1 MLTNKDQNKQGVESR
16 ALYPI
21 PEVRRLLG
29 GISHTGFY
37 ELVKQNKLKLSKIGR
52 RSFVS
57 NSEINRFLEE
67 LEAL

>member
-1 MLTNKDQNKQGVESR
+1 MLTTKDQNKQSVERR

-21 PEVRRLLG
+21 PEARRLLG
-29 GISHTGFY
+29 GISHTCFY
-37 ELVKQNKLKLSKIGR
+37 GLIKQNKFKLSKIGR

-57 NSEINRFLEE
+57 NSEINRFLDD

>member
-1 MLTNKDQNKQGVESR
+1 MLANEEQNLPSTVAR

-21 PEVRRLLG
+21 PEARRLLG
-29 GISHTGFY
+29 GISHSCFY
-37 ELVKQNKLKLSKIGR
+37 ALIKQEKLKLSKIGR

-57 NSEINRFLEE
+57 SAEINRFLKQ

>member
-1 MLTNKDQNKQGVESR
+1 MLTTKDQNRQSVERR

-21 PEVRRLLG
+21 PEARRLLG

-57 NSEINRFLEE
+57 NSELNRFLDD

>member
-1 MLTNKDQNKQGVESR
+1 MPLTDNQNTPSVPNR
-16 ALYPI
+16 ALYPV
-21 PEVRRLLG
+21 PEARRLLG

-37 ELVKQNKLKLSKIGR
+37 KLVKQEQLKLSKIGR

-57 NSEINRFLEE
+57 SMEINRFLDE

>member
-1 MLTNKDQNKQGVESR
+1 MLANEEQNLPSPVDR

-21 PEVRRLLG
+21 PEARRLLG
-29 GISHTGFY
+29 GISHSCFY
-37 ELVKQNKLKLSKIGR
+37 ELIKQGKLKLLKIGR

-57 NSEINRFLEE
+57 SAEINRFLDE

>member
-1 MLTNKDQNKQGVESR
+1 MLANEEQNLPSTVDR

-21 PEVRRLLG
+21 PEARRLLG
-29 GISHTGFY
+29 GISHSCFY
-37 ELVKQNKLKLSKIGR
+37 ELIKQEKLKLSKIGR

-57 NSEINRFLEE
+57 STEINRFLDE

>member
-1 MLTNKDQNKQGVESR
+1 MTIIADPNLPGSTDR

-21 PEVRRLLG
+21 PEARRLLG
-29 GISHTGFY
+29 GISHSCFY
-37 ELVKQNKLKLSKIGR
+37 ELIKQEKLKLSKIGR

-57 NSEINRFLEE
+57 SAEINRFLDE

>member
-1 MLTNKDQNKQGVESR
+1 MLTNKDQNKQNIERR

-29 GISHTGFY
+29 GISHSCFY

-57 NSEINRFLEE
+57 NAEINRFLEE

>member
-1 MLTNKDQNKQGVESR
+1 MPLTDNQNTPSVPNR
-16 ALYPI
+16 ALYPV
-21 PEVRRLLG
+21 PEARRLLG

-37 ELVKQNKLKLSKIGR
+37 KLVKQEQLKLSKIGR

-57 NSEINRFLEE
+57 SAEINRFLDE

>member
-1 MLTNKDQNKQGVESR
+1 MPLADNQNTPSAPNR
-16 ALYPI
+16 ALYPV
-21 PEVRRLLG
+21 PEARRLLG

-37 ELVKQNKLKLSKIGR
+37 KLVKQEQLKLSKIGR

-57 NSEINRFLEE
+57 SAEINRFLDE

>member
-1 MLTNKDQNKQGVESR
+1 MLTTKDQNRQSVERR

-21 PEVRRLLG
+21 PEARRLLG
-29 GISHTGFY
+29 GISHTGFN

-57 NSEINRFLEE
+57 NAEINRFLEE

>member
-1 MLTNKDQNKQGVESR
+1 MPLTDDQNTPSVPNR
-16 ALYPI
+16 VLYPV
-21 PEVRRLLG
+21 PEARRLLG

-37 ELVKQNKLKLSKIGR
+37 KLVKQNKLKLSKIGR

-57 NSEINRFLEE
+57 NSELKRFLDD